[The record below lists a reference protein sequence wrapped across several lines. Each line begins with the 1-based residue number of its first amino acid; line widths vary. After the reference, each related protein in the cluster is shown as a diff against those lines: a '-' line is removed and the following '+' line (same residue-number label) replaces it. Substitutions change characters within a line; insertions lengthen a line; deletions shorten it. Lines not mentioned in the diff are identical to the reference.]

1 VEKIKN
7 NYFSIYHM
15 EKLEDND
22 DEIEN
27 IRVEEN
33 EDNIIKNVL
42 NKLNTNEPNNLLIN
56 ELSECYKSKKKLE
69 HIEDKLIKKIYEKFS
84 IKELIDIKEPI
95 DFVFTYEESLN
106 NNNSAFFLNLEIIR
120 HNLPFLRN
128 IIIITPTPNHIHE
141 IYANDNQIYILN
153 VENIEKYKKSTTLFK
168 PNYLIYFLKD
178 LNYLSNVFFYAE
190 SNCIISQPMKKEDFF
205 KNNIPVI
212 NMTRKTLYEDRNPE
226 EYYANREFEKKFG
239 VFNHLIGIN
248 QVNIIR
254 KDVLIMMYRL
264 YGIVENIVDYL
275 TLQYIIGY
283 YFKIYDLEL
292 KNHNASGFYQYT
304 IQIPYERFNTQSKY
318 FCFQFVNQKIIP
330 YYVKCG
336 LIHLGIMRNN
346 PISTIYVVGQ
356 NMKYCMSQLER
367 LIGGIVKLVFIENG
381 NKQMGKMGEN
391 IFIIDKDEKI
401 DVDTIVIKI
410 NGEYLDKI
418 IPDILYFGNI
428 YIPHKKEYEHIA
440 KYKEK
445 NNMIQIIY
453 PRIVIKNRLFL
464 IKLLGYGDTNNEIF
478 GEVKQGYIQFI
489 NKIKK

>member
-1 VEKIKN
+1 
-7 NYFSIYHM
+7 
-15 EKLEDND
+15 
-22 DEIEN
+22 
-27 IRVEEN
+27 
-33 EDNIIKNVL
+33 
-42 NKLNTNEPNNLLIN
+42 
-56 ELSECYKSKKKLE
+56 
-69 HIEDKLIKKIYEKFS
+69 
-84 IKELIDIKEPI
+84 
-95 DFVFTYEESLN
+95 
-106 NNNSAFFLNLEIIR
+106 
-120 HNLPFLRN
+120 
-128 IIIITPTPNHIHE
+128 
-141 IYANDNQIYILN
+141 
-153 VENIEKYKKSTTLFK
+153 
-168 PNYLIYFLKD
+168 
-178 LNYLSNVFFYAE
+178 
-190 SNCIISQPMKKEDFF
+190 
-205 KNNIPVI
+205 
-212 NMTRKTLYEDRNPE
+212 MTRKTLYEDRNPE

-304 IQIPYERFNTQSKY
+304 IQIPYERFNIQSKY